1 MKMRTQR
8 GAAEAAA
15 MVIWMTM
22 CGPRVFWWRMSSE
35 LKSMIPKFGSCRWAA
50 SLSIRGK
57 VMSGERCSLTR
68 ASWWCRMY
76 RTQRY
81 GELLDISERPLLEW
95 ENYLFLL
102 IRQAKNYIRAE
113 TLKVPT
119 YHAIISQYT
128 HGQRKTNDL
137 FTCSRYYANFLP
149 SITSRSGWRVEGP
162 WERLRTPRKSHVRG
176 ISKTKLCQN
185 IATKHV

>member
-1 MKMRTQR
+1 MAYEF
-8 GAAEAAA
+8 GAQIHDSQIWKLP
-15 MVIWMTM
+15 MGRVI
-22 CGPRVFWWRMSSE
+22 VNQ
-35 LKSMIPKFGSCRWAA
+35 
-50 SLSIRGK
+50 
-57 VMSGERCSLTR
+57 GEGHERR
-68 ASWWCRMY
+68 ALFVDSVPHDGTEWIARNG
-76 RTQRY
+76 Y

-95 ENYLFLL
+95 EILPFCFDQTL
-102 IRQAKNYIRAE
+102 AKNYIRAE

-137 FTCSRYYANFLP
+137 FTCSRYYAIFLP

-176 ISKTKLCQN
+176 ISKTKLCHN